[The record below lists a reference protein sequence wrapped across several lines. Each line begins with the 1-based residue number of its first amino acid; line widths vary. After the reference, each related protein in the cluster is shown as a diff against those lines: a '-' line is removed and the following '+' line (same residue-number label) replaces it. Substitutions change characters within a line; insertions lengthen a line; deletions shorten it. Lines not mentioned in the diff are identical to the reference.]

1 MQLNH
6 LLRHLDH
13 IHHADERRQRGGLNH
28 PRQQIDHAGQ
38 DAAHTLRQQHMA
50 KHLRRAEADG
60 KRRLAL
66 VRVDGNQRAAHQI
79 AHLGDAP
86 QTEHQNT
93 DAIRL
98 PMPAKPRGKTEIADI
113 KQHQHR
119 HEADELQIRAAE
131 EAQKAVRQG
140 HQHAEQDAAGERNQ
154 HRGQRN
160 GERYPRALQQPP
172 AVGEPG
178 KISAHRP
185 PSVPV
190 APATAQRQSPA
201 AKYWHSQAPT
211 KTAPHWSCNPGQSAP
226 C

>member
-1 MQLNH
+1 
-6 LLRHLDH
+6 
-13 IHHADERRQRGGLNH
+13 
-28 PRQQIDHAGQ
+28 
-38 DAAHTLRQQHMA
+38 MA

-178 KISAHRP
+178 KISVHTP
-185 PSVPV
+185 PSAPD

-211 KTAPHWSCNPGQSAP
+211 KTTPRWSYNPSQSAP